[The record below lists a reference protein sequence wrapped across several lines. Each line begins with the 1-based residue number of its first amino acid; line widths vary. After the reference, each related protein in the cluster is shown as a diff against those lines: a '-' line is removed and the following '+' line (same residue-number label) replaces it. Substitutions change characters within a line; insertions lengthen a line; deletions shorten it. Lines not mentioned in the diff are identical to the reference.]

1 MTPHQQAY
9 IEGFVKRANQH
20 GFTNNEA
27 VELLKQS
34 GFLGDI
40 VNAGKNAI
48 NSATTSYNNYVD
60 SKNKPT
66 PESRAA
72 DERARNNYNA
82 QMKRQ
87 PVTPAAPQK

>member
-20 GFTNNEA
+20 GFTDHEA

-34 GFLGDI
+34 GVLGDI
-40 VNAGKNAI
+40 VNAGKNAV
-48 NSATTSYNNYVD
+48 NSASTAYNNYVD

-66 PESRAA
+66 PENKAYDARAKA
-72 DERARNNYNA
+72 NYDK
-82 QMKRQ
+82 QMTRQ